1 MAPKRHI
8 GLARTLS
15 KRGYC
20 SRSQAFALIRA
31 GQVAVNGRICR
42 HPEAPIS
49 ESARIFVHG
58 ERLEAAKHVYLMMN
72 KPRGI
77 VTTARDEK
85 SRPTVF
91 DQLPPGLPF
100 LSAVGRLDKASEG
113 LLLFTNDSEWAARI
127 TDPATHLPKTYHVQI
142 DQRADASLLERI
154 RHGTGRDG
162 MWSPPQ
168 KLEILRRGETN
179 SWLEV
184 VLTEGRNR
192 QIRRMLEMVE
202 IGVLRLVRVSIGPL
216 ALGDLP
222 KGATRPLSR
231 AELAALDRA
240 LRSA

>member
-1 MAPKRHI
+1 M
-8 GLARTLS
+8 LS

-20 SRSQAFALIRA
+20 SRSQAFVLIRA
-31 GQVAVNGRICR
+31 GHVAVNGRICR
-42 HPEAPIS
+42 NPEAPTSQSTKIL
-49 ESARIFVHG
+49 VHG
-58 ERLEAAKHVYLMMN
+58 APLEAAKRVYLMMN
-72 KPRGI
+72 KPRGL

-113 LLLFTNDSEWAARI
+113 LLLFTNDSVWAARI

-142 DQRADASLLERI
+142 DQKADARLLERI
-154 RHGTGRDG
+154 RRGTGRDG

-168 KLEILRRGETN
+168 KLKILRVAEKN
-179 SWLEV
+179 SWLEI

-192 QIRRMLEMVE
+192 QIRRMLEMVNV
-202 IGVLRLVRVSIGPL
+202 GVLRLVRVSIGPVV
-216 ALGDLP
+216 LGDLA

-231 AELAALDRA
+231 AERAALD
-240 LRSA
+240 SAVRLP